1 MLLLKSCFF
10 RSLEATYT
18 RQLLVMKG
26 WLLGEAGGH
35 LINNTITN
43 ILNFIYQWLGN
54 CWCWR
59 GNYLRSLR
67 TPYIILTFIYHWLG
81 NSWSWRGGYWR
92 SLEVTL
98 QITQIT
104 NILNFIYQWLGNCWC
119 WRSDYPWRVEV
130 TLQYSNLHLSLTGQQ
145 LVVKG
150 WLLVEA
156 GGHFTI
162 FELIYCWLGNC

>member
-59 GNYLRSLR
+59 GNYLRSLED
-67 TPYIILTFIYHWLG
+67 TLHYSHFHLSLTGQLLVMKGWLLEE
-81 NSWSWRGGYWR
+81 SGGH
-92 SLEVTL
+92 LTNN
-98 QITQIT
+98 TIT
-104 NILNFIYQWLGNCWC
+104 NILNFIYQWLGKCWC

-162 FELIYCWLGNC
+162 FEIDILLTR